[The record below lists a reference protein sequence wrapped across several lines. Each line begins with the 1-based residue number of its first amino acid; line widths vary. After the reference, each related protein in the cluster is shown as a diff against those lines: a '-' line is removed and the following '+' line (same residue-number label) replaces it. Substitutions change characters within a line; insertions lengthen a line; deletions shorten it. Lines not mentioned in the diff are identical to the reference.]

1 MKREEKNQLTKRKIV
16 DSALRE
22 FSKNGYRGCSVNDIC
37 RNGGVSKGIVYH
49 YFDTKESLYLYCVEE
64 CFALLT
70 KHIGEDF
77 IFWDGSIEE
86 GFEEY
91 FNRRDSFFFQNPI
104 YKNIFVE
111 SLIFPPSNLVEGIK
125 GKTAVFKENNKR
137 ILKSILERVSLDKDY
152 SVEEVIEVFRDFQG
166 YINTC
171 TAKGEE
177 DSFTQH
183 EKRVKRAISIM
194 LYGVVER

>member
-1 MKREEKNQLTKRKIV
+1 MVPLKR
-16 DSALRE
+16 A
-22 FSKNGYRGCSVNDIC
+22 
-37 RNGGVSKGIVYH
+37 
-49 YFDTKESLYLYCVEE
+49 
-64 CFALLT
+64 
-70 KHIGEDF
+70 
-77 IFWDGSIEE
+77 
-86 GFEEY
+86 FEEY

-137 ILKSILERVSLDKDY
+137 ILKSILEKVSLNKDY
-152 SVEEVIEVFRDFQG
+152 SVEDVIEVFRYFQG
-166 YINTC
+166 NINTC
-171 TAKGEE
+171 RAKGEE

>member
-1 MKREEKNQLTKRKIV
+1 M
-16 DSALRE
+16 
-22 FSKNGYRGCSVNDIC
+22 
-37 RNGGVSKGIVYH
+37 
-49 YFDTKESLYLYCVEE
+49 
-64 CFALLT
+64 
-70 KHIGEDF
+70 
-77 IFWDGSIEE
+77 
-86 GFEEY
+86 
-91 FNRRDSFFFQNPI
+91 
-104 YKNIFVE
+104 
-111 SLIFPPSNLVEGIK
+111 EGIK

-137 ILKSILERVSLDKDY
+137 ILKSILERVSLNKDY

-183 EKRVKRAISIM
+183 EKWVKRAISIM